1 MSLLLRR
8 PRVAR
13 SEGNTSVATNA
24 RPLPTTAQIL
34 RHGDHGLGVL
44 EGGHGSFIVVR
55 GRCYTLRTDLSA
67 EETDRAVRARSAA
80 ITRFLPDRRLTV
92 RRPQTMLQL
101 VPALEQAFADSAT
114 LGAFRIDAW
123 FSYVRVQADRLG
135 TDLIGIGAEDESQS
149 HEFSDI
155 MGTIVGFR
163 NVDVEGDG
171 GISRRLHFVD
181 ERRQLGGR
189 VVDFEV
195 FRAHVELARVTPVQT
210 RR

>member
-8 PRVAR
+8 PRAVR
-13 SEGNTSVATNA
+13 SAGNRSVATTA
-24 RPLPTTAQIL
+24 HPLPTTAQIL

-44 EGGHGSFIVVR
+44 EGGRGSFIVVR

-67 EETDRAVRARSAA
+67 EETDRAVRASSAA
-80 ITRFLPDRRLTV
+80 ITRFRPDRRLTV
-92 RRPQTMLQL
+92 RRPQTMVQL
-101 VPALEQAFADSAT
+101 FPALEQAFADSAA

-135 TDLIGIGAEDESQS
+135 TESIGIAADDESQS
-149 HEFSDI
+149 QEFSDI

-163 NVDVEGDG
+163 NVGVEGDG
-171 GISRRLHFVD
+171 GISLRLHFID
-181 ERRQLGGR
+181 EHRQLGGR